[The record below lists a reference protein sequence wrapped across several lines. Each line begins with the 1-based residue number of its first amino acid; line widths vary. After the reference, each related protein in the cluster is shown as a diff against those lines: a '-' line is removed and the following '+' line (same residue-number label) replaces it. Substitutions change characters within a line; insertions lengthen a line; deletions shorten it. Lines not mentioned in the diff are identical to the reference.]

1 MKYTLANPKEDS
13 TAMKKRYEQYTL
25 PRLPRD
31 ARPFKLGSSILG
43 TCRGVGGGRD
53 AVAANSRMMMAEAL
67 RGA

>member
-31 ARPFKLGSSILG
+31 ARPFNLGPSIH
-43 TCRGVGGGRD
+43 CRGVGGGRD
-53 AVAANSRMMMAEAL
+53 AVAANSRMLMAEAL

>member
-31 ARPFKLGSSILG
+31 ARPFKLGSSIP
-43 TCRGVGGGRD
+43 CRGVGGGRD